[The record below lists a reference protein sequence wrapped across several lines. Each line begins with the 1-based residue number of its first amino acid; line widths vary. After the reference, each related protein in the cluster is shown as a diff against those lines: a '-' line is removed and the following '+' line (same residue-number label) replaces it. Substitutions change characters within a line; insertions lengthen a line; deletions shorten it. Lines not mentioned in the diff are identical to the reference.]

1 LRRDSNRIPAAL
13 FIAILSS
20 LYEPRKPNCLRGHY
34 LMYRVNCIMEVTI
47 IADPPAEAI
56 PHSGLW
62 APELVSGKTR
72 TIPQRVLK
80 NV

>member
-1 LRRDSNRIPAAL
+1 
-13 FIAILSS
+13 
-20 LYEPRKPNCLRGHY
+20 
-34 LMYRVNCIMEVTI
+34 MYRVNCIMEVTI

-72 TIPQRVLK
+72 TIPQRVIK